1 MVKKNTVKEAK
12 QYALRFSFCDFALVC
27 MCLHLH
33 ENCSQNCVQF
43 HAKITASIAPL
54 NLHKCTT
61 SAAPL
66 TPSAEESGFV
76 WSQEIRDTQSQK
88 MEVCPMKMAPQL
100 CRRYYCLAARM
111 KLEAHDLVNINQKPM
126 YVSYQG
132 DKRV

>member
-1 MVKKNTVKEAK
+1 MHLSVLGKKNTVKKAK
-12 QYALRFSFCDFALVC
+12 QNTLRVSFSDFVLAC

-43 HAKITASIAPL
+43 HAKITASIALL

-76 WSQEIRDTQSQK
+76 WSQEIRDTHNPRK
-88 MEVCPMKMAPQL
+88 WNCAQL
-100 CRRYYCLAARM
+100 KWHR
-111 KLEAHDLVNINQKPM
+111 N
-126 YVSYQG
+126 YVG
-132 DKRV
+132 AITVLLPG

>member
-1 MVKKNTVKEAK
+1 
-12 QYALRFSFCDFALVC
+12 

-43 HAKITASIAPL
+43 HAKITASIALL

-88 MEVCPMKMAPQL
+88 MEMCPMKMAPQL
-100 CRRYYCLAARM
+100 CWRYYCLAARM
-111 KLEAHDLVNINQKPM
+111 KLEAHDQVNINQKQCM
-126 YVSYQG
+126 LDTKEMTCLKLSFNQQQQRNST
-132 DKRV
+132 KS